1 MLELTTDF
9 GIISVSKTVISRI
22 ISEAVSEFEGEV
34 HLTNRKGK
42 PLKLRNES
50 GFVENAPSMEIK
62 ADEDGISLKFFV
74 LMKIGMSIS
83 AVTNRM
89 FDYIS
94 EEILVA
100 TGMNP
105 TEMTIV
111 VTGMY
116 TKDIKNVGKRNIE
129 VKR

>member
-9 GIISVSKTVISRI
+9 GTITVSKNVISRI
-22 ISEAVSEFEGEV
+22 ISEAVDEFEGEV

-42 PLKLRNES
+42 PLKLKNES
-50 GFVENAPSMEIK
+50 GFVENSSAMDIK
-62 ADEDGISLKFFV
+62 LSGDGIYIRFFV

-89 FDYIS
+89 FDYIT
-94 EEILVA
+94 EEILAA
-100 TGMNP
+100 TGMTP
-105 TEMTIV
+105 AEMAIV
-111 VTGMY
+111 ITGMY
-116 TKDIKNVGKRNIE
+116 TKEIKNVGKRNIE